1 MSTTTMQEELTLAL
15 QLRDSLQAVK
25 PKNHAIEMVDAIEPE
40 LVKLLYAQNKDL
52 ADLAYQKINLLLLQ
66 SLDPKNSALPK
77 LQALLNDLH
86 QCRDRYLP
94 SVAKGFFGFWAEE
107 NWTGVNLAL
116 LALPLLMGAFF
127 PIVGVGLLVYTG
139 VVAASAAVDVARKS
153 PDYWLEESS
162 PVARELTP
170 EQCQALHKQYGDI
183 DFFLPDNNPQ
193 KDAFKSLD
201 TQSYGLYTLV
211 FGIAIVGLGSLLF
224 PPIGI
229 SALALTVLSIIAV
242 VATGMQGYV
251 MLQKHNHILAEINQ
265 EASTASV
272 ETFIEHDSTAV
283 ITQKLPKSVTR
294 EPVTNAQVSSPSS
307 SVRPMPQSTQET
319 NNEEDD
325 TEGDDGPHP

>member
-1 MSTTTMQEELTLAL
+1 MQEELTLAL
-15 QLRDSLQAVK
+15 QLRDGLQAVK

-40 LVKLLYAQNKDL
+40 LLKLLYAQNKDL

-66 SLDPKNSALPK
+66 TLDPKNPALPK

-94 SVAKGFFGFWAEE
+94 SVAKGLFGFWAEE

-116 LALPLLMGAFF
+116 LALPLLMGSFF

-193 KDAFKSLD
+193 KEAFKSLD

-211 FGIAIVGLGSLLF
+211 FGIAILGLGSLLF

-251 MLQKHNHILAEINQ
+251 MLQKHNRILAEINQ

-272 ETFIEHDSTAV
+272 ETFIEHGSTAM
-283 ITQKLPKSVTR
+283 ITQKLPKSMTR
-294 EPVTNAQVSSPSS
+294 EPVTNPQVSSRSS
-307 SVRPMPQSTQET
+307 SVRPMPQPPQET

-325 TEGDDGPHP
+325 TEGDDRPHL